1 MTAEEKID
9 LLCSEH
15 LNGLTTVWAV
25 TKCFEDIKQLLII
38 CEENG
43 IINQYEHRD
52 LFNHYVMCAGDVINI
67 ILEDI
72 ESNDT
77 MILAQQLDLDK
88 EDMDIDI

>member
-25 TKCFEDIKQLLII
+25 TKCLEDIDQFLII

-43 IINQYEHRD
+43 IITDKEYTD
-52 LFNHYVMCAGDVINI
+52 LINHYAMCAGDVINI
-67 ILEDI
+67 ILED
-72 ESNDT
+72 
-77 MILAQQLDLDK
+77 
-88 EDMDIDI
+88 MDE

>member
-25 TKCFEDIKQLLII
+25 TKCLEDIDNFLII

-43 IINQYEHRD
+43 IITSKVHTE
-52 LFNHYVMCAGDVINI
+52 LINHYTMCAGERINM
-67 ILEDI
+67 ILED
-72 ESNDT
+72 
-77 MILAQQLDLDK
+77 
-88 EDMDIDI
+88 MDEE

>member
-25 TKCFEDIKQLLII
+25 TKCLEDIDNFLII

-43 IINQYEHRD
+43 IISSNQHTD
-52 LFNHYVMCAGDVINI
+52 LINHYSMCAGDVINI
-67 ILEDI
+67 ILED
-72 ESNDT
+72 
-77 MILAQQLDLDK
+77 
-88 EDMDIDI
+88 MDEE

>member
-25 TKCFEDIKQLLII
+25 TKCLEDIDNFLII

-43 IINQYEHRD
+43 IITSKVHTE
-52 LFNHYVMCAGDVINI
+52 LINHYAMCAGERINM
-67 ILEDI
+67 ILED
-72 ESNDT
+72 
-77 MILAQQLDLDK
+77 
-88 EDMDIDI
+88 MDEE